1 MRSLSNLQKTGRIIR
16 LAGQAPLSGPV
27 TIGPRHLTHG
37 DGKAEPAGKTP
48 MELTEPVRRLADS
61 ILAEAR
67 QKARRLEEESRQQLA
82 RWREQ
87 EEAVL
92 ARLREEAREQGY
104 QTGWEQ
110 GLAEGYRAGAARAEE
125 EWQDRLREI
134 NELLRHATQIKEQMI
149 QEAEHDVLL
158 LCLAIVRKVLGQL
171 AEQQEETARQLIRQA
186 FRENRLQGRVRLV
199 VHPSDLPAVET
210 LRHDLS
216 ALLEGERLIEI
227 AVDPEVASPGCV
239 IYTEHGTIEATLD
252 AQLATIR
259 EQLMALWEKRISH
272 EYSPVEV
279 Y

>member
-1 MRSLSNLQKTGRIIR
+1 MSSLQKTGRIIR
-16 LAGQAPLSGPV
+16 LAGQTQLPGLV
-27 TIGPRHLTHG
+27 TIGPSHLARRDTEA
-37 DGKAEPAGKTP
+37 DPAGRSSA
-48 MELTEPVRRLADS
+48 EWTEPVRQLADA

-87 EEAVL
+87 EEAKL
-92 ARLREEAREQGY
+92 ARLREQAREQGY

-125 EWQDRLREI
+125 EWQGRLKEI
-134 NELLRHATQIKEQMI
+134 NGLLRHAAQIKEQMI
-149 QEAEHDVLL
+149 QEAEDDILL

-171 AEQQEETARQLIRQA
+171 AEQQEETARHLIRQA

-199 VHPSDLPAVET
+199 IHPSDLPAVET
-210 LRHDLS
+210 LLQELS
-216 ALLEGERLIEI
+216 NLLEGERLIEL

-239 IYTEHGTIEATLD
+239 IHTEHGTIEATLD

-259 EQLMALWEKRISH
+259 EHLMALREKGIAH
-272 EYSPVEV
+272 EHSPVEV